1 MGKIEDIH
9 KNKELLTDTNTDLLT
24 PLLGN
29 GSHLVKS
36 YHRVQFIA
44 KVIEYMVY
52 LSYSYGIEKV
62 HGRIIIDALA
72 NTSWY
77 LRMSPSQSQLE
88 KLLIEMSL
96 GLELLEIEDMGS
108 IKIPIDIDNKN
119 KISILL
125 GRNFR
130 LSPKGWESYR
140 KQEYQI
146 LASDLYAA
154 RISRLVSYVA
164 IIIAL
169 LTLFVSIYSG
179 GSRVVSFSLPI
190 NIHSTLFPKL

>member
-62 HGRIIIDALA
+62 HGRIII
-72 NTSWY
+72 
-77 LRMSPSQSQLE
+77 
-88 KLLIEMSL
+88 
-96 GLELLEIEDMGS
+96 EL
-108 IKIPIDIDNKN
+108 
-119 KISILL
+119 
-125 GRNFR
+125 
-130 LSPKGWESYR
+130 
-140 KQEYQI
+140 
-146 LASDLYAA
+146 
-154 RISRLVSYVA
+154 
-164 IIIAL
+164 
-169 LTLFVSIYSG
+169 
-179 GSRVVSFSLPI
+179 
-190 NIHSTLFPKL
+190 

>member
-1 MGKIEDIH
+1 MRPSTK
-9 KNKELLTDTNTDLLT
+9 LPFTDTNTDLLT
-24 PLLGN
+24 PHLGN

-52 LSYSYGIEKV
+52 LSSSYGIEKV

-77 LRMSPSQSQLE
+77 LRMCPSQSQLE
-88 KLLIEMSL
+88 KLLIEMSFGL
-96 GLELLEIEDMGS
+96 GLLEIEDMES
-108 IKIPIDIDNKN
+108 IKIPIDIDDKN
-119 KISILL
+119 KISIFL
-125 GRNFR
+125 GCNFR
-130 LSPKGWESYR
+130 LSQKGWDSYR
-140 KQEYQI
+140 TQEYQI

-154 RISRLVSYVA
+154 RISRWVSYVA
-164 IIIAL
+164 ITIAL

-179 GSRVVSFSLPI
+179 GSKLVSFSLPI
-190 NIHSTLFPKL
+190 NVHFTVFPKL